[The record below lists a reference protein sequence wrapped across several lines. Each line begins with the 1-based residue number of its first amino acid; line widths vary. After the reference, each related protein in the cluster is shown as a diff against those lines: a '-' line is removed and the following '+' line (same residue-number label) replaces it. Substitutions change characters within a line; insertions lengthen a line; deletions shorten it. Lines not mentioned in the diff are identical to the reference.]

1 MRVNRGRPTRA
12 AVYERLRVQIG
23 ELRER
28 LGGLPS
34 PGEAEDIW
42 HGIWLQEAHHSTA
55 IEGNTLVLKQVE
67 QLLEQGRAVGNR
79 ELREYMEVRGY
90 ADAANWVYS
99 QALNPGT
106 WSSGE
111 LLSLTELRH
120 IHRLALTPV
129 WDVAPHPSADRSEH
143 PGSFRKHDIRP
154 FPGGMH
160 PPPWPEVSA
169 MVMDWIGELQ
179 ALGLEREGIE
189 PEALARVHARFEQ
202 IHPFLDGNGRTG
214 RLVLNL
220 LLVRLGYPPA
230 IVFKGDR
237 RRYLAALGNADRG
250 DYGPLAELLARAI
263 LDNLHKFVV
272 PAVAGPSRLVPLP
285 ALASERISANALR
298 VAATRG
304 RLNASKAPD
313 GTWRSTRAWVDE
325 YLAERYA
332 RARPASASRERG
344 VSFKAALNSA
354 VRAGLAAAAPP
365 TRSFRVQAQPLGI
378 RPDIDIDKAPEP
390 RI

>member
-1 MRVNRGRPTRA
+1 MPQPHKISGSKRGWPTRA

-23 ELRER
+23 ELRDR

-34 PGEAEDIW
+34 PGEADGIW
-42 HGIWLQEAHHSTA
+42 RGIWLEEAHHSTA

-67 QLLEQGRAVGNR
+67 QLLEEGRAVGNK
-79 ELREYMEVRGY
+79 ELSEYMEVRGY
-90 ADAANWVYS
+90 ADAANWVYG
-99 QALNPGT
+99 QALDPGA

-120 IHRLALTPV
+120 IHRLALTPA
-129 WDVAPHPSADRSEH
+129 WDVAPHPSAGHSER
-143 PGSFRKHDIRP
+143 PGSFREHDIRP
-154 FPGGMH
+154 FPGGMR

-169 MVMDWIGELQ
+169 MITDWIGEVQ
-179 ALGLEREGIE
+179 ALGREGKDIE

-230 IVFKGDR
+230 IIFKGDR
-237 RRYLAALGNADRG
+237 RRYLIALQSADRG
-250 DYGPLAELLARAI
+250 DHGPLAELLARAI

-272 PAVAGPSRLVPLP
+272 PAIAGPSRLVPLP
-285 ALASERISANALR
+285 ALASKRISANALR

-304 RLNASKAPD
+304 RLNASKAAD

-325 YLAERYA
+325 YLAGRYK
-332 RARPASASRERG
+332 REPDE
-344 VSFKAALNSA
+344 AA
-354 VRAGLAAAAPP
+354 
-365 TRSFRVQAQPLGI
+365 
-378 RPDIDIDKAPEP
+378 
-390 RI
+390 

>member
-1 MRVNRGRPTRA
+1 MPQPHKISRVGRGRPTRT

-23 ELRER
+23 ELRDR
-28 LGGLPS
+28 LGGLSS
-34 PGEAEDIW
+34 PGEADAIW
-42 HGIWLQEAHHSTA
+42 RGIWLEEAHHSTA

-67 QLLEQGRAVGNR
+67 QLLEEGRAVGNK

-90 ADAANWVYS
+90 ADAASWVYG
-99 QALNPGT
+99 QALDPGA

-120 IHRLALTPV
+120 IHRLALTPS
-129 WDVAPHPSADRSEH
+129 WEIAPHPSADHSER

-154 FPGGMH
+154 FPGGMR

-169 MVMDWIGELQ
+169 MVSDWIGEVQ
-179 ALGLEREGIE
+179 ALSRKGEGIE
-189 PEALARVHARFEQ
+189 PEALAKAHASFEQ

-230 IVFKGDR
+230 IIFKGDR
-237 RRYLAALGNADRG
+237 RRYLAALQSADQG
-250 DYGPLAELLARAI
+250 DPGPLAELLARAI

-272 PAVAGPSRLVPLP
+272 PAVAGPSLLVPLP

-304 RLNASKAPD
+304 RLQASKAAD
-313 GTWRSTRAWVDE
+313 GTWRSTRAWVE
-325 YLAERYA
+325 KYLAGRY
-332 RARPASASRERG
+332 E
-344 VSFKAALNSA
+344 
-354 VRAGLAAAAPP
+354 RAG
-365 TRSFRVQAQPLGI
+365 T
-378 RPDIDIDKAPEP
+378 
-390 RI
+390 

>member
-1 MRVNRGRPTRA
+1 MPQPNKITESNRGRPSRA

-23 ELRER
+23 ELRGR

-34 PGEAEDIW
+34 PGEADGIW
-42 HGIWLQEAHHSTA
+42 RGIWLEEAHHSTA

-67 QLLEQGRAVGNR
+67 QLLEEGRAVGNK

-90 ADAANWVYS
+90 ADAASWVYG
-99 QALNPGT
+99 QALDTGA

-120 IHRLALTPV
+120 IHRLALTPA
-129 WDVAPHPSADRSEH
+129 WDVEPHPSAVHSER
-143 PGSFRKHDIRP
+143 PGSFREHDIRP
-154 FPGGMH
+154 FPGGMC
-160 PPPWPEVSA
+160 PLPWPEVPA
-169 MVMDWIGELQ
+169 MVSDWIREVQ
-179 ALGLEREGIE
+179 ALGRGDEGIE
-189 PEALARVHARFEQ
+189 PEALAKVHTRFEQ

-214 RLVLNL
+214 RLILNL

-230 IVFKGDR
+230 IIFKGER
-237 RRYLAALGNADRG
+237 RRYLAALQSADRD
-250 DYGPLAELLARAI
+250 DYGPLGELLARAI

-285 ALASERISANALR
+285 ALSSERISANALR

-304 RLNASKAPD
+304 RLKASKAAD

-325 YLAERYA
+325 YLAGRYERDA
-332 RARPASASRERG
+332 RN
-344 VSFKAALNSA
+344 KA
-354 VRAGLAAAAPP
+354 
-365 TRSFRVQAQPLGI
+365 Q
-378 RPDIDIDKAPEP
+378 
-390 RI
+390 